1 MLKIKNALRN
11 LWKDESAQ
19 GTSEYILVLVV
30 VIAVALL
37 FKEQILSIVKGKMDD
52 IGSSIGKFKPQ

>member
-1 MLKIKNALRN
+1 MLKLKNTLKS

-30 VIAVALL
+30 VIAVAMI
-37 FKEQILSIVKGKMDD
+37 FKDEILKIVQGKMGEISGK
-52 IGSSIGKFKPQ
+52 IGGFGG